1 MKNYLGEQVHVFC
14 KTSDFLIKSD
24 RTMHQIFL
32 TDDPD
37 DAFLKKIRNRHTK
50 QELIFH
56 RKRVLLF
63 WILHPERPRVK
74 IEINCWLT
82 MPNEPYWQGEPYFT
96 FLLSPSPI
104 DGCGEGA

>member
-1 MKNYLGEQVHVFC
+1 MN
-14 KTSDFLIKSD
+14 
-24 RTMHQIFL
+24 QIFL

-37 DAFLKKIRNRHTK
+37 DTFLKKIRNRHTK

-74 IEINCWLT
+74 TEINCRLT